1 MNSLRIVLAA
11 TLLLSPALVPAQIA
25 TTTSLVGAV
34 TDASGKTVL
43 GAMVT
48 AVSELLST
56 RDVSDLPLNG
66 RNPLR
71 LAVTTPGVVF
81 GLKPSNGT
89 PPGEGFIGAGT
100 REIQNA
106 VSLDGISIVEN
117 LITKT
122 PTRPMVEA

>member
-1 MNSLRIVLAA
+1 MNSSRIVLAA

-34 TDASGKTVL
+34 TDAS
-43 GAMVT
+43 
-48 AVSELLST
+48 VSALLST

-81 GLKPSNGT
+81 GLKPNNGT

-100 REIQNA
+100 REIQNS

-122 PTRPMVEA
+122 PTRPMVE